1 MQSHPL
7 RIRWG
12 EEKRKFKTLPP
23 HLSHQEEGT
32 LWKRVSLGREC
43 QNTPT
48 YFIYK
53 FWRNK
58 TFLPHLFCV
67 GHSEHVL
74 GMLRWKPYH
83 TAAHPRQRPCTVSS
97 EY

>member
-74 GMLRWKPYH
+74 GAEVEALPH
-83 TAAHPRQRPCTVSS
+83 SGSSQAASLYRQQ
-97 EY
+97 